1 MEARP
6 RGYGQPTRR
15 SVTLWT
21 VTSDSPPVRALL
33 FDFDGTMLD
42 TESSSYGSW
51 QELLAEHD
59 YDLTHDTWSAAV
71 GTIDGLDP
79 VELLEDHLGAPVDRG
94 ELLDRQAARHRE
106 MLTDEVLRPGIQR
119 IVDEARAR
127 GVHMAIVTSAS
138 ERWVREHLERLG
150 LEDDWELIVAANGD
164 PERAKPAP
172 LLYEEALGRLGVGP
186 EEAIAIEDS
195 PNGVSAAKAAGIAT
209 IAFPNAITA
218 AMDLTHADAIVD
230 DFDGLGVDDLLERVG
245 RPPA

>member
-138 ERWVREHLERLG
+138 ERWVLEHLRRLG
-150 LEDDWELIVAANGD
+150 LDGDWEHIIAANGD
-164 PERAKPAP
+164 PQRAKPAP
-172 LLYEEALGRLGVGP
+172 LLYEEALALLGIDAAEGV
-186 EEAIAIEDS
+186 AIEDS
-195 PNGVSAAKAAGIAT
+195 PHGVTAAKAAGLDA
-209 IAFPNAITA
+209 IAFPNPITER
-218 AMDLTHADAIVD
+218 MDLGQADAIVED
-230 DFDGLGVDDLLERVG
+230 LDGLGLDGLLERLG
-245 RPPA
+245 RTA